1 MMKSMWTGCA
11 RLQARS
17 EIKNSYPNIDL
28 YVKLWYTYET
38 GGRNIM
44 DNFFGKCL
52 VFIALFYLAIH
63 VVVDFGFFEH
73 LLFLK

>member
-1 MMKSMWTGCA
+1 MRLAELRKSHIT
-11 RLQARS
+11 
-17 EIKNSYPNIDL
+17 IDSN
-28 YVKLWYTYET
+28 VKLCYTYET
-38 GGRNIM
+38 GGVDIM

-52 VFIALFYLAIH
+52 VFFALFYLAIH

>member
-1 MMKSMWTGCA
+1 MRLDGLRKSHIT
-11 RLQARS
+11 
-17 EIKNSYPNIDL
+17 IDSN
-28 YVKLWYTYET
+28 VKLWYTYET
-38 GGRNIM
+38 GGVDIM

-52 VFIALFYLAIH
+52 VFFALFYLAIH

>member
-1 MMKSMWTGCA
+1 
-11 RLQARS
+11 
-17 EIKNSYPNIDL
+17 
-28 YVKLWYTYET
+28 
-38 GGRNIM
+38 M

-52 VFIALFYLAIH
+52 VIVALFYLAIH